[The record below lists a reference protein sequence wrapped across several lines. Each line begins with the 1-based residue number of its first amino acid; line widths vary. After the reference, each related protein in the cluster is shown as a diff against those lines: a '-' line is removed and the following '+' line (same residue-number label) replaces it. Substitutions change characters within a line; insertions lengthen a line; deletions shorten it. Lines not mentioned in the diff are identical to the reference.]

1 MLLTAGAMACGY
13 AVFYTVTT
21 WSLAYTTE
29 HLGMDRTVVL
39 GCVLVAVLLKGALT
53 PLAGLLG
60 DRFGRRRMALAGTA
74 AMGVVVFP
82 YAGLLASGEPV
93 AIAVGSAAEL
103 IAFITV
109 FAVVGA
115 YLPELYAPRV
125 RCTGAALG
133 YNLGGVLGGALTP
146 LVATRLV
153 AGTGTP
159 GRWRCTSRPWHC
171 SASGASRRCRRRGVR
186 PRRKRRT
193 RRRGARRSAA
203 HPARAEEPWVRR
215 RRAPRRASPRP
226 PASSTP

>member
-1 MLLTAGAMACGY
+1 
-13 AVFYTVTT
+13 
-21 WSLAYTTE
+21 
-29 HLGMDRTVVL
+29 
-39 GCVLVAVLLKGALT
+39 
-53 PLAGLLG
+53 
-60 DRFGRRRMALAGTA
+60 MALVGTA

-153 AGTGTP
+153 AGTG
-159 GRWRCTSRPWHC
+159 SPWPVAVYVAAVALISLGC
-171 SASGASRRCRRRGVR
+171 FAAL
-186 PRRKRRT
+186 PET
-193 RRRGARRSAA
+193 RGAAA
-203 HPARAEEPWVRR
+203 ADTTAGCAAD
-215 RRAPRRASPRP
+215 RRAPRPG
-226 PASSTP
+226 